1 MLKTMSSRNIKLILK
16 KMKAY
21 KSLLLFVLPFVVLNS
36 CQLVNEVHYFRSGDN
51 YYRLTV
57 RARAF
62 ASKSRYLAGYFDENA
77 VDNYFSELTKKDTVN
92 YFYKAANEKGGKD
105 SKSLEIN
112 PNSKLVMILST
123 NSDAV
128 SDQIG
133 NLAQNDQT
141 LEILARLA
149 NKDKINENNDLNTK
163 ITSVLSENKAILS
176 TGDLFINSIEY
187 HDLKSQNVILNYMN
201 FISAIK
207 KLNFNFNSVN
217 DAYEWLGKNK

>member
-1 MLKTMSSRNIKLILK
+1 MNSKFNIVS
-16 KMKAY
+16 KMKAF
-21 KSLLLFVLPFVVLNS
+21 KSMLLFFLTFVILNS
-36 CQLVNEVHYFRSGDN
+36 CQVVREVHYFRSGDN
-51 YYRLTV
+51 YYRLAV
-57 RARAF
+57 SARAF
-62 ASKSRYLAGYFDENA
+62 ASKSRYIAGYFDENA

-92 YFYKAANEKGGKD
+92 YFYKSANGKGEKD

-149 NKDKINENNDLNTK
+149 NKDKINENSDLNTK
-163 ITSVLSENKAILS
+163 ITSILSENKAILT
-176 TGDLFINSIEY
+176 TGDLFINSIED
-187 HDLKSQNVILNYMN
+187 HDVKSQNVILNYLN
-201 FISAIK
+201 FISTIK